1 MPAEVVQQ
9 IVTKADGV
17 PLFVEE
23 LTKMVVESGVVKEGE
38 GQYALTGPLSALAI
52 PATLHDS
59 LMARLDRLGP
69 AKQVAQLGATLGR
82 EFAYE
87 VLQAV
92 APLEEA
98 TLQQGLAQLVE
109 AELLYQRGLPPRA
122 QYTFKHALIQ
132 EAAYQSLLTST
143 RRQYHQ
149 QIVEMLAARFPDTV
163 QTQPELLAYHAVQAQ
178 EWERA
183 VRYLRAAGDRALA
196 YGAYTSAAAHYE
208 ALIDA
213 VERQG
218 PTGDRT
224 AQLDAYLELWACRI
238 EAGQFRGLRQLAS
251 TIESLALALKD
262 SARLA
267 KLRLAQAQGLYYFPR
282 QPAALHQAIRTAQEA
297 VALADPQDLRTR
309 SYGGF
314 IAGVA
319 RFNLGQFRE
328 AVREFDGAEA
338 VLQAGETVGLE
349 HVLLLPIHVSI
360 GAFRA
365 DALAM
370 LGEFD
375 RAVASATTG
384 CQLAERCGNHPIR
397 VQAQALLGRVLLAR
411 GAVTAAAPV
420 LEAGLAIAHEQQATL
435 FTIHNSYL
443 LAWAT
448 ELLGDRA
455 RSTALLDTTIQ
466 LETSL
471 RHEVPK
477 LTCYGADRVRLLLA
491 HGRLAE
497 AATQVER
504 GLALATAH
512 GARGYEPELWYLQAQ
527 IRLRSDPPDLE
538 GAWNAAQCALT
549 QATTLDVMPL
559 VARCHFMIGQLLARS
574 GDRAS
579 AQQHLTC
586 ASELFERL
594 GMTSWQTETALR

>member
-1 MPAEVVQQ
+1 
-9 IVTKADGV
+9 
-17 PLFVEE
+17 
-23 LTKMVVESGVVKEGE
+23 
-38 GQYALTGPLSALAI
+38 
-52 PATLHDS
+52 
-59 LMARLDRLGP
+59 
-69 AKQVAQLGATLGR
+69 
-82 EFAYE
+82 
-87 VLQAV
+87 
-92 APLEEA
+92 
-98 TLQQGLAQLVE
+98 
-109 AELLYQRGLPPRA
+109 
-122 QYTFKHALIQ
+122 
-132 EAAYQSLLTST
+132 
-143 RRQYHQ
+143 
-149 QIVEMLAARFPDTV
+149 
-163 QTQPELLAYHAVQAQ
+163 
-178 EWERA
+178 
-183 VRYLRAAGDRALA
+183 
-196 YGAYTSAAAHYE
+196 
-208 ALIDA
+208 
-213 VERQG
+213 
-218 PTGDRT
+218 
-224 AQLDAYLELWACRI
+224 
-238 EAGQFRGLRQLAS
+238 
-251 TIESLALALKD
+251 
-262 SARLA
+262 
-267 KLRLAQAQGLYYFPR
+267 
-282 QPAALHQAIRTAQEA
+282 
-297 VALADPQDLRTR
+297 
-309 SYGGF
+309 
-314 IAGVA
+314 
-319 RFNLGQFRE
+319 
-328 AVREFDGAEA
+328 
-338 VLQAGETVGLE
+338 
-349 HVLLLPIHVSI
+349 
-360 GAFRA
+360 
-365 DALAM
+365 M

-375 RAVASATTG
+375 RAVASATAS
-384 CQLAERCGNHPIR
+384 CQLAESLGSHPIR
-397 VQAQALLGRVLLAR
+397 AQAQALLGRVLLAR
-411 GAVTAAAPV
+411 GAITAAAPV

-527 IRLRSDPPDLE
+527 IRMRSDPPELE